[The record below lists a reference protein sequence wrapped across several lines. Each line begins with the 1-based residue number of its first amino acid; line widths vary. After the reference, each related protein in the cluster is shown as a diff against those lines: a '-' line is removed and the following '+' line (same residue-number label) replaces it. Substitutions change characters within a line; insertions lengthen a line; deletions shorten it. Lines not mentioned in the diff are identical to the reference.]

1 VSPLPACNEL
11 RHVVGDVWEETR
23 SIDEE
28 LVQESIVCVSVF
40 GFSVCWSVTYLLI
53 LSMSLHSND
62 SMYVHGKV
70 ETVHLASVIRQ
81 QTL

>member
-40 GFSVCWSVTYLLI
+40 GFSVCWSVMFQLFRAAHLPSY
-53 LSMSLHSND
+53 
-62 SMYVHGKV
+62 
-70 ETVHLASVIRQ
+70 TVHVYIATIVCMYMAK
-81 QTL
+81 